1 MNRKLE
7 GKVALVTGGS
17 SGIGLATAER
27 FVAEGAFVYM
37 TGRRQGGTPDRLFR
51 AFNARS
57 GEQLW
62 SFPLPSGAIGIPT
75 SFAVDGEQYVAVTTG
90 WDLDA
95 RGVQNGLDKING
107 TTTVVAQSGTILV
120 FKLK

>member
-1 MNRKLE
+1 MLWSPL
-7 GKVALVTGGS
+7 LVTGGD
-17 SGIGLATAER
+17 ILFA
-27 FVAEGAFVYM
+27 
-37 TGRRQGGTPDRLFR
+37 GGTPDRLFR
-51 AFNARS
+51 AFDARS

-62 SFPLPSGAIGIPT
+62 SFPLPSGAIGVPT

-107 TTTVVAQSGTILV
+107 TTTAVAQSGTILV